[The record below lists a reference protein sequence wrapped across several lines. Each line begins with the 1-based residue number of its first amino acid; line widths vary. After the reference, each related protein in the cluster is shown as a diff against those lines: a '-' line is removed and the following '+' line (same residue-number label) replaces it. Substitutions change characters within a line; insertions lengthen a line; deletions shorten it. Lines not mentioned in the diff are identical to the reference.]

1 MKVIIDI
8 AHHAHVNFYKNTIDI
23 FNKKYGEVS
32 LIVRPRGSLVEIIKK
47 ECPNN
52 DIISIGT
59 HHHSLL
65 GKMLGLVKRD
75 IQLMIYL
82 HKKEFDLSTGVAG
95 FYIAPISRI
104 LGKPSVLFYDD
115 FEYKSNFYL
124 SQLTATRYVIPSCI
138 PITKRNILKYNGF
151 KELAYLHPN
160 YFKPN
165 KKALE
170 QYELAPYNYVFIRE
184 VSGISLNY
192 KNFQYVDLSTVIHHL
207 KKLGFKIILS
217 LEDKNKVDRFNNDC
231 IILEEPIDDIH
242 SLLSFASFT
251 ISSGDSMARE
261 SCLVGTPSIYTGGR
275 DMIIN
280 KELIK
285 RSCMFKV
292 DDKQH
297 LKDVVKNIIENDIKK
312 ETEET
317 IKHAIKYEWEDTTE
331 VIINNLLSVIYKD
344 DSLIEKYQ
352 ING

>member
-1 MKVIIDI
+1 MRVIVDI
-8 AHHAHVNFYKNTIDI
+8 AHPAHVNFYKNAIDI

-32 LIVRPRGSLVEIIKK
+32 IVVNRRGSVVEILKK

-52 DIISIGT
+52 DIVSIGT

-65 GKMLGLVKRD
+65 GKISGFVKRD
-75 IQLMIYL
+75 IQLMSYL
-82 HKKEFDLSTGVAG
+82 HKKEFDLTTGVADV
-95 FYIAPISRI
+95 YIAPISRI

-115 FEYKSNFYL
+115 FEYKLCFYL
-124 SQLTATRYVIPSCI
+124 AQLTATRYVIPSCI
-138 PITKRNILKYNGF
+138 PVAKKNILKYDGF

-160 YFKPN
+160 YFKPD

-170 QYELAPYNYVFIRE
+170 QYGLTPYNYVFVRE

-192 KNFQYVDLSTVIHHL
+192 KNFQHEDLSRIIQHL
-207 KKLGFKIILS
+207 KELGLKLVLS
-217 LEDKNKVDRFNNDC
+217 LEDRTQVGKYSDDV
-231 IILEEPIDDIH
+231 ILLKEPINDIH
-242 SLLSFASFT
+242 SLLYFASFT

-297 LKDVVKNIIENDIKK
+297 LKEVVKNIIEKDIKK

-317 IKHAIKYEWEDTTE
+317 IKHAIKYEWVDTTE
-331 VIINNLLSVIYKD
+331 VIINNLLSLIYKD